1 MGDQL
6 LHGIAKHVPAST
18 LELSGERGQWPGT
31 KDSHGGPEPLV
42 EEKLHSIPL
51 TSAQRGKRVA
61 SRHMLMVS
69 GSFSQP
75 GPNPIPLDGDRS
87 AQD

>member
-51 TSAQRGKRVA
+51 TSAQRGK
-61 SRHMLMVS
+61 
-69 GSFSQP
+69 
-75 GPNPIPLDGDRS
+75 
-87 AQD
+87 